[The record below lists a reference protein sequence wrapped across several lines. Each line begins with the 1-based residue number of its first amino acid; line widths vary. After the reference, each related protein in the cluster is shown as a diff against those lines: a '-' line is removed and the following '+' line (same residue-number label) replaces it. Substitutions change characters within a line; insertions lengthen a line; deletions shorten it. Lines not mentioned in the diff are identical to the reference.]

1 MDRYLLI
8 NTKAWLEDSF
18 VRELRAMGNCGVL
31 HLLEGGER
39 QKYLERSE
47 LMVCSGGSKAPR
59 DLIESMPRLRQIS
72 VYGVGYDGIDVKACR
87 ERGIMVT
94 NTPGVMKED
103 VADTAVGLL
112 LNCARRLTEAHKYVE
127 SGAWMKG
134 PMPLSFRISGMRV
147 GIAGMGR
154 IGLEAAR
161 RFEAFGCPVAYFAT
175 HRHEDLPYEYF
186 DSLVG
191 LAAWAR
197 ALILILPGGP
207 STFHICDAG
216 VLKALGPKGFLVN
229 VGRGSLVDQR
239 ALIAAL
245 DDGTIAGCGLD
256 VFENEPCL
264 PPELINR
271 GNVALCPHA
280 GSATF
285 ETRGAMADMVLM
297 NLRAYLAGKAVPTP
311 VPELA

>member
-18 VRELRAMGNCGVL
+18 VEELHRLGHCGVL
-31 HLLEGGER
+31 HLLEGAER
-39 QKYLERSE
+39 QKFLERSE

-59 DLIESMPRLRQIS
+59 ELIESMPRLKQIS
-72 VYGVGYDGIDVKACR
+72 VYGVGYDGIDVAACR
-87 ERGIMVT
+87 EMGIMVT

-134 PMPLSFRISGMRV
+134 PMSLSYRVSGMKV
-147 GIAGMGR
+147 GIAGIGR

-161 RFEAFGCPVAYFAT
+161 RFEAFGCPIAYFAG
-175 HRHEDLPYEYF
+175 HRHEDLPYEF
-186 DSLVG
+186 FPTLTA
-191 LAAWAR
+191 LASWAQ

-207 STFHICDAG
+207 QTFHICNEE

-229 VGRGSLVDQR
+229 VGRGSLVDQAALIR
-239 ALIAAL
+239 AL
-245 DDGTIAGCGLD
+245 DEGTIAGCGLD
-256 VFENEPCL
+256 VFEKEPCL
-264 PPELINR
+264 PAELLGR

-280 GSATF
+280 GSATY
-285 ETRGAMADMVLM
+285 ETRGAMAATVLI
-297 NLRAYLAGKAVPTP
+297 NLKAYIAGERVPNP
-311 VPELA
+311 VPELL